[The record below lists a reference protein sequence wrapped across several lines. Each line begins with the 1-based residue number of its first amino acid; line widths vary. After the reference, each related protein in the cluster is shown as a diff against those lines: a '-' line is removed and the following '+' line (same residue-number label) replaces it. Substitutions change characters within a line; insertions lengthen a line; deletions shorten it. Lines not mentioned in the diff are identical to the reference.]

1 MSIAVNSEL
10 VIIFNIQVLIRIK
23 PKKSSRG
30 NIPYHRESGLVGMT
44 CLKITIHLFSLN
56 FEQIKKKKKGPN
68 ADMVRTTETFKV
80 DLKAEN

>member
-44 CLKITIHLFSLN
+44 CLKITIHPFSLN
-56 FEQIKKKKKGPN
+56 FEQIKKKKGPN